1 MKLITLNTHSLEEP
15 EYERKLELLAQV
27 IIKEQPDVIA
37 LQEVNQ
43 TITRSVATV
52 GRELG
57 YLPCEGARIPLK
69 EDNYALG
76 LARLLRESGC
86 RYWWTWAPAK
96 VGYEI

>member
-52 GRELG
+52 GRELQV
-57 YLPCEGARIPLK
+57 LVDLGA
-69 EDNYALG
+69 G
-76 LARLLRESGC
+76 QGG
-86 RYWWTWAPAK
+86 
-96 VGYEI
+96 V